1 MKTKR
6 NKLVAVLA
14 MLYLAPTSMAQA
26 EIFDGQTVRTNFITV
41 FHLDPNALVF
51 PFDVVVGPETEIVNK
66 YFPASQDRFF
76 SIDFSDTNILI
87 TFVSGRPFT
96 LDPIHSINFQDAFG
110 TIPRFTSVTFN
121 PVETTWPGYNYSPR
135 VDPNSFSIGL
145 RGGSP
150 GAQISVDISTMI
162 PEPATGGLMLVSV
175 AFLVTGRR
183 RLAHAACTNL
193 PTSFTVSSY

>member
-1 MKTKR
+1 MKSKL
-6 NKLVAVLA
+6 NKLVAALTMVFLATTSTVRADVL
-14 MLYLAPTSMAQA
+14 
-26 EIFDGQTVRTNFITV
+26 DGQTVRTTVTWIYHNFPPTIYS
-41 FHLDPNALVF
+41 
-51 PFDVVVGPETEIVNK
+51 FDRVVGPETELMNQHIPPTDN
-66 YFPASQDRFF
+66 YID
-76 SIDFSDTNILI
+76 IDFSDTNILI
-87 TFVSGRPFT
+87 KFVSGRGFQDPPGFT
-96 LDPIHSINFQDAFG
+96 LLGFEDALG